1 MLGRHMNSRRVLI
14 VAHDLFM
21 TAAAIVASFYI
32 RFEAAGL
39 SERQHGLF
47 LLLPGF
53 VAYAGVVLFPV
64 SPL

>member
-1 MLGRHMNSRRVLI
+1 MLGLHMNSRRVLI

-53 VAYAGVVLFPV
+53 VVYAGVVLFPV